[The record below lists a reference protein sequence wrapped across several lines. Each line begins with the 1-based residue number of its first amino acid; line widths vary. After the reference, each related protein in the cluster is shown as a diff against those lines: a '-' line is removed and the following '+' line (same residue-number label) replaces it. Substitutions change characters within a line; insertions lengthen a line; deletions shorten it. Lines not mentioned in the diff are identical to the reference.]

1 MTYSDPTKRMAEIVR
16 LLDQFEEY
24 VPRDESE
31 GDRAERERK
40 SYSRIQGYMLATEDY
55 PFGDLEEAVI
65 RFIKRKVPGM
75 MERRAPT
82 PPELA
87 AACAAVARERDEQ
100 RALAIHK
107 ARRLSAP
114 QPILDEPTPE
124 ERARG
129 KAMLDRLAQSIGSM
143 NSDEVRSNTARNE
156 LANRVNAEFYPSM
169 EETEM
174 RKRLGL

>member
-16 LLDQFEEY
+16 LLDQFDPFVERNVSAGQAAEI
-24 VPRDESE
+24 E
-31 GDRAERERK
+31 RAATA
-40 SYSRIQGYMLATEDY
+40 RIRGYLEATEDY
-55 PFGDLEEAVI
+55 HYGDLEEAVT
-65 RFIKRKVPGM
+65 RFVKGKVPGM
-75 MERRAPT
+75 MLRRPPT
-82 PPELA
+82 PPEVA
-87 AACAAVARERDEQ
+87 NACAVVVRERDEARAMALHRQ
-100 RALAIHK
+100 RS
-107 ARRLSAP
+107 LSAP

-129 KAMLDRLAQSIGSM
+129 KAMLDQLAQSIGSM

-156 LANRVNAEFYPSM
+156 LATRVNAEFYPSM